1 MTQELKKFNFFNDE
15 RKEESIIGSFII
27 CFKDFQKLNNLY

>member
-15 RKEESIIGSFII
+15 RKEGNKIAFLDIL
-27 CFKDFQKLNNLY
+27 DNV